1 MPQNAEIRHREA
13 ILSYMRPEFPP
24 SVAAAAMPSPDSFP
38 PCKLT
43 NLLVGNSESL
53 HFCIHIMRSS
63 LAFPFIVLLAPAPLA
78 LYAERVVIVAGGGDQ
93 VTGAA
98 TNCRLHAPFAID
110 FDRSGNMYIAE
121 MAGGERVLKVDP
133 HGMLT
138 VYAGTGQ
145 KGDSGD
151 GGLANQAPFNG
162 MHSIAIGPGGDLV
175 IAATL
180 NSPGRKWE

>member
-1 MPQNAEIRHREA
+1 
-13 ILSYMRPEFPP
+13 
-24 SVAAAAMPSPDSFP
+24 
-38 PCKLT
+38 
-43 NLLVGNSESL
+43 
-53 HFCIHIMRSS
+53 
-63 LAFPFIVLLAPAPLA
+63 PFIVLLSPAPLA

-138 VYAGTGQ
+138 VLAGTGE
-145 KGDSGD
+145 KGDRGD
-151 GGLANQAPFNG
+151 GGPAIQAQFNG
-162 MHSIAIGPGGDLV
+162 IHSLAAGPAEDLFIAD
-175 IAATL
+175 TL
-180 NSPGRKWE
+180 NSRVRKIDLKNGMVFPFAGKGTKG